1 MESPG
6 QMQEEDGEITLPSPR
21 VMSAGYKSRPG
32 EFLVFTLS
40 TSPRP
45 STTATTTTTSP
56 ISP

>member
-45 STTATTTTTSP
+45 STTTTTTSP
-56 ISP
+56 TSP